1 MYSFADHTGESLA
14 VRCDSQELFCFTL
27 IVLGREKLIRE
38 HFYPQADDKMRRSG
52 SNSTSDMTGLNLILL
67 PIVTS
72 PSLQHLHN
80 TSTARD
86 PRETAISAALSWSLF
101 KKLFGWNSECNPSR
115 EQSCAYL
122 QGLRGLGA
130 ITKTFRHQVE
140 ERQKKKK
147 GKKKLFYI
155 GSYHHPV

>member
-1 MYSFADHTGESLA
+1 
-14 VRCDSQELFCFTL
+14 
-27 IVLGREKLIRE
+27 
-38 HFYPQADDKMRRSG
+38 MRRSG

-140 ERQKKKK
+140 ERQKKKRQ
-147 GKKKLFYI
+147 KKTLLYRILSPPCISTGGTTEESPSMNSFSQHNI
-155 GSYHHPV
+155 TQDITNLLAIED